1 MKKTRKSFI
10 EKNWLRFITMS
21 EDLVKFKGSAAGIQ
35 LSIAA
40 GADIEAVLDEIRE
53 KLESEWGSRFFRRG
67 TLVFLM
73 PGIIAGSEEEKFIR
87 LFRQHGV
94 FFRIG
99 DAEAELRDTRVRQ
112 AAYAGSG
119 AWRASAGGVESP
131 ALSGSAAAPFGQS
144 VNSSS
149 FSADGASQLPATA
162 MEIDTVPMKVINR
175 TVRSG
180 ESITSRGGI
189 LVVGNVNPGAEII
202 AGGSVDIR
210 GICKGLVHAGA
221 YGDRSAVVIADC
233 LMPVQ
238 IRIADIIAQSPEGME
253 KPSKAERA
261 QIKNNSIVIETIE
274 RRSPNE

>member
-1 MKKTRKSFI
+1 
-10 EKNWLRFITMS
+10 MS
-21 EDLVKFKGSAAGIQ
+21 EELVKFKGSAAGIQ
-35 LSIAA
+35 LSIAP
-40 GADIEAVLDEIRE
+40 GADVEAVLNEIRD

-67 TLVFLM
+67 TLVLLM
-73 PGIIAGSEEEKFIR
+73 PGIIARSEEDRFTR

-94 FFRIG
+94 FFRVE
-99 DAEAELRDTRVRQ
+99 DAEAELRETRARQ
-112 AAYAGSG
+112 AACARAVAG
-119 AWRASAGGVESP
+119 RVSAGGVASP
-131 ALSGSAAAPFGQS
+131 ALPGTGAVPSGQS
-144 VNSSS
+144 VNAPP
-149 FSADGASQLPATA
+149 FSAGGAPQPLATA
-162 MEIDTVPMKVINR
+162 AEPDAVPMKVVNR

-180 ESITSRGGI
+180 ESITSRGGV

-202 AGGSVDIR
+202 AGGSIDIR

-221 YGDRSAVVIADC
+221 YGDRSAVVVADC

-274 RRSPNE
+274 RQESK

>member
-1 MKKTRKSFI
+1 
-10 EKNWLRFITMS
+10 MS
-21 EDLVKFKGSAAGIQ
+21 EELVKFKGSAAGIQ

-40 GADIEAVLDEIRE
+40 GADVEAVLNEIRD

-67 TLVFLM
+67 TLVLLM
-73 PGIIAGSEEEKFIR
+73 PGIIAQSEEGKFTK

-94 FFRIG
+94 FFRVE
-99 DAEAELRDTRVRQ
+99 DAEAELRETRARQ
-112 AAYAGSG
+112 AACARAVARQVPAVGGVSSPTISESG
-119 AWRASAGGVESP
+119 AV
-131 ALSGSAAAPFGQS
+131 LSGQLVDALPF
-144 VNSSS
+144 N
-149 FSADGASQLPATA
+149 ADGSPQPLGTAT
-162 MEIDTVPMKVINR
+162 EPDVVPMKVVNR

-180 ESITSRGGI
+180 ESIISRGGI

-202 AGGSVDIR
+202 AGGSIDIR

-221 YGDRSAVVIADC
+221 YGDRSAVVVADC

-274 RRSPNE
+274 RQESK

>member
-1 MKKTRKSFI
+1 
-10 EKNWLRFITMS
+10 MS
-21 EDLVKFKGSAAGIQ
+21 EELVKFKGSAAGIQ

-40 GADIEAVLDEIRE
+40 GADVEAVLNEIRD

-67 TLVFLM
+67 TLVLLM
-73 PGIIAGSEEEKFIR
+73 PGIIAQSEEDKFTR

-94 FFRIG
+94 FFRVE
-99 DAEAELRDTRVRQ
+99 DAEAELRETRARQ
-112 AAYAGSG
+112 AACARAV
-119 AWRASAGGVESP
+119 AWQATAAGGVSSP
-131 ALSGSAAAPFGQS
+131 GQSANALSF
-144 VNSSS
+144 N
-149 FSADGASQLPATA
+149 ADGAPQPLVTA
-162 MEIDTVPMKVINR
+162 IEPGAVPMKVVNR

-180 ESITSRGGI
+180 ESVTSRGGI

-202 AGGSVDIR
+202 AGGSIDIR

-221 YGDRSAVVIADC
+221 YGDRSAVVVADC

-261 QIKNNSIVIETIE
+261 QIKNNSIVIESIE
-274 RRSPNE
+274 RQESK